1 MGPKWMS
8 LVNVQLLTSDK
19 VKGSFTVKATR
30 KKPAHVWYLQCSTVQ
45 MLFLFVS

>member
-1 MGPKWMS
+1 ML

-19 VKGSFTVKATR
+19 ESFTMKAAR
-30 KKPAHVWYLQCSTVQ
+30 KKLAQIWYSQRSAVQ